1 MVLTL
6 FSMIFVM
13 VIDRVIYSTHTFLA
27 FAERGEDL
35 SAQSTNQQ
43 SNLDNQ
49 TPNDTM
55 LTQKRQSIISTISYH
70 NKNDVYSGKE
80 FAQQNWLDNRLAISD
95 NESDTS
101 ARVKEF
107 ADALVPQK
115 QQKRGSRVLRIY
127 FLWTLLV
134 LVHYFIFFK
143 LPNTILYC

>member
-1 MVLTL
+1 
-6 FSMIFVM
+6 
-13 VIDRVIYSTHTFLA
+13 
-27 FAERGEDL
+27 
-35 SAQSTNQQ
+35 
-43 SNLDNQ
+43 
-49 TPNDTM
+49 M
-55 LTQKRQSIISTISYH
+55 LIQKHQSIISTISYH

-101 ARVKEF
+101 AKVKEF
-107 ADALVPQK
+107 ADALFPQK

-143 LPNTILYC
+143 LPSTILYCVGTP